1 MFTSPPPNRS
11 TLGRLRRR
19 AFTLIE
25 VVLSLTI
32 LTLITGTLFAIIRGA
47 VKGAAEI
54 QLVQR
59 ENDSINRFLDLCRKT
74 FSTLPSTATLEL
86 TPLDSGEGAAQELV
100 ITGAPGCFSFGLLP
114 FSYSATTL
122 GLRIDPEGSMDAN
135 GAPLYYLSLTRP
147 DLIPKTDDNDMVL
160 GQELT
165 GLAAP
170 DEQGRN
176 WMPLLPEVSALHW
189 RFYVRKEDVWYEEWA
204 KTEWPDVIEVQLTM
218 KDRTTPTR
226 MVFSVPTMLLTK
238 GTGTST
244 TSTSGG
250 TASTSSDTGGR
261 GSPQGGQGGGRGQDG
276 GPRGGPR
283 GSDGGG
289 RGGPTG
295 GPRGGGGDGG
305 GRGGPGGGRPGGD
318 GGGRGGP
325 GPGGGGSGGPPGGG
339 GGAPSGG
346 GGGGR

>member
-1 MFTSPPPNRS
+1 MFTNPPPNS
-11 TLGRLRRR
+11 LRCPTPARR

-100 ITGAPGCFSFGLLP
+100 ITGAPGCFSFGLQP
-114 FSYSATTL
+114 FAYGATTL
-122 GLRIDPEGSMDAN
+122 GLRIDPDGAMDAN
-135 GAPLYYLSLTRP
+135 GAPIYYLSLTRP

-176 WMPLLPEVSALHW
+176 WMPLLPDVINLHW

-204 KTEWPDVIEVQLTM
+204 KTEWPDVIELQLTM
-218 KDRTTPTR
+218 KDRMNPIR
-226 MVFSVPTMLLTK
+226 MVFSVPIILLTK
-238 GTGTST
+238 GTGTPAT
-244 TSTSGG
+244 TTGG
-250 TASTSSDTGGR
+250 SSTSSSSSSGGR
-261 GSPQGGQGGGRGQDG
+261 GGAPGAGGGPDG

-289 RGGPTG
+289 RGGPPGGGRG
-295 GPRGGGGDGG
+295 GPGGGPPGGGDGG
-305 GRGGPGGGRPGGD
+305 GRGGPGGG
-318 GGGRGGP
+318 
-325 GPGGGGSGGPPGGG
+325 GPGGGGPSSG

-346 GGGGR
+346 GGR

>member
-1 MFTSPPPNRS
+1 M
-11 TLGRLRRR
+11 
-19 AFTLIE
+19 
-25 VVLSLTI
+25 LSLTI

-86 TPLDSGEGAAQELV
+86 TPLDSGEGAAQELT
-100 ITGAPGCFSFGLLP
+100 ITGAPGCFSFGLQP
-114 FSYSATTL
+114 FTYGATTL
-122 GLRIDPEGSMDAN
+122 GLRIDPD
-135 GAPLYYLSLTRP
+135 GAVDSNQAPIYYLSLTRP

-176 WMPLLPEVSALHW
+176 WMPLLPDVVNLHW

-204 KTEWPDVIEVQLTM
+204 KTEWPDVIELQLTM
-218 KDRTTPTR
+218 KDRMNPIR
-226 MVFSVPTMLLTK
+226 MVFSVPIILLTK

-244 TSTSGG
+244 TTTGG
-250 TASTSSDTGGR
+250 SSSASNSNGGGGDGGR
-261 GSPQGGQGGGRGQDG
+261 GGAPGAGRGGPDG

-283 GSDGGG
+283 GGDAGG
-289 RGGPTG
+289 RGGPPGG
-295 GPRGGGGDGG
+295 GPRGGDGG
-305 GRGGPGGGRPGGD
+305 GRGGPGGGGPRGGGD

-325 GPGGGGSGGPPGGG
+325 PGGGPGGGGGGPGGG

-346 GGGGR
+346 GGR